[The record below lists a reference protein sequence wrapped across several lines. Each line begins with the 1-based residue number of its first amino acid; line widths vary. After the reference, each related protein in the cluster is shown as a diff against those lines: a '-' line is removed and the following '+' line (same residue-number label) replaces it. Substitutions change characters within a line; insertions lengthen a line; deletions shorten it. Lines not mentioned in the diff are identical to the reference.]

1 MLWIWRNSKLK
12 TSERLLIKRKIG
24 VNLSTFK
31 IEMSV
36 HQKIQL
42 KMKRHLRMGEN
53 TWKAFLNGIRLESI
67 IYKEY
72 Y

>member
-1 MLWIWRNSKLK
+1 MKLK
-12 TSERLLIKRKIG
+12 CYEYEEITSQTSERLLIKRKIG

-53 TWKAFLNGIRLESI
+53 T
-67 IYKEY
+67 
-72 Y
+72 